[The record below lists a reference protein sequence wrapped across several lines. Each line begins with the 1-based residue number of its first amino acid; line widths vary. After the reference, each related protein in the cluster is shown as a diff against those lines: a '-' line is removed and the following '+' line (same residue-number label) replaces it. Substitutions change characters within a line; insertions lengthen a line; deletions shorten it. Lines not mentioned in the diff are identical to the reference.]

1 MIKFGKQTYVVNN
14 VFVGYSACV
23 VGPKEHSGPLGEY
36 FDKHYDDLYCNQKTW
51 EKAEMKLLN
60 DALQIC
66 LGKNYLTEEDVDGY
80 IGGDLNNQII
90 IGNYVLRDYAIPY
103 LGIFGACSTL
113 IEGMIIGS
121 NFIENN
127 GCKNIL
133 FGSSSHNAT
142 SERQFRYPT
151 EYGGQKPS
159 STTTTAT
166 ASGVG
171 LLTNKKTNIK
181 VASYT
186 IGKVVDPKISDSQ
199 DMGRIMAPA
208 AFSTIHQHFLDMN
221 TSPKDYDLIV
231 TGDLSFYGREVV
243 QKIFEKYDIDMY
255 KNYNDG
261 GLMLY
266 DREKQNVFAGG
277 SGCGC
282 ISAVTCGYLLS
293 KLRDRTYK
301 RIMIVGTGALLNPVI
316 VAQNE
321 TIPAIA
327 HLIVLEGCD

>member
-1 MIKFGKQTYVVNN
+1 MEKIGRQTFKVEGVYL
-14 VFVGYSACV
+14 GESATV
-23 VGPKEHSGPLGEY
+23 VGPKENEGPLKEY
-36 FDKHYDDLYCNQKTW
+36 FDLHYDDLYCNQKTW
-51 EKAEMKLLN
+51 EKAEMKLLT
-60 DALQIC
+60 DAIEIC
-66 LGKNYLTEEDVDGY
+66 LGKNFLTEEQVEAY
-80 IGGDLNNQII
+80 VGGDLNNQII
-90 IGNYVLRDYAIPY
+90 IGNYVLRNYAIPY

-113 IEGMIIGS
+113 IEGMIIAANLISSGGCS
-121 NFIENN
+121 NV
-127 GCKNIL
+127 L

-151 EYGGQKPS
+151 EYGGQKPES
-159 STTTTAT
+159 ATVTAT

-171 LLTNKKTNIK
+171 LITSKKGK
-181 VASYT
+181 VKLSRYT
-186 IGKVVDPKISDSQ
+186 IGKVIDPKISDSQ

-208 AFSTIHQHFLDMN
+208 AFSTIRQHFLDTN
-221 TSPKDYDLIV
+221 TTPADYDLIV

-243 QKIFEKYDIDMY
+243 RKIFEKYNIEMND
-255 KNYNDG
+255 NYTDG

-282 ISAVTCGYLLS
+282 ISAVTCGYILENIRNG
-293 KLRDRTYK
+293 KLNK
-301 RIMIVGTGALLNPVI
+301 VMIVGTGALLNPVI

-327 HLIVLEGCD
+327 HLVVLERCD